1 MFRFDFKHFSIERIL
16 RVSAFFFEEKNSVQY
31 SFFFSEIY
39 TFIGQVSATGLETL
53 VSRSEVVG
61 VAAAA
66 AVTEGFAP
74 IFLLRPFAKHSF

>member
-1 MFRFDFKHFSIERIL
+1 MSLHSFSKKKIL
-16 RVSAFFFEEKNSVQY
+16 SSIH
-31 SFFFSEIY
+31 FFFSEIY